1 LSDFTTEEYRSAL
14 SLGHNLAAALPSLAV
29 DGRIAKLQTLLGKG
43 GPTDSSNGAEPQ
55 VGLQSEALLVTNPA
69 NVRYLTGFTGSSGRV
84 LVTATSATLVTDAR
98 YEERAMEELQ
108 KVSCSARIVILR
120 TVAEQDAFLA
130 ESITAAGVL
139 KLGLEANHVSWHD
152 AERYR
157 ALIAEGELIAE
168 YDAVERLR
176 RTKEPAEVARLARAS
191 AIADAAFAQVLPR
204 LGESISERD
213 FASALEDAM
222 RTYGSEE
229 PSFSTI
235 IAAGANA
242 SRPHHEPGSYVIQ
255 EGDEV
260 ICDFGAT
267 CEGYRSDMTRTVY
280 ISEPSMKQLRHFAVV
295 QQAHDMGIET
305 VTPGVSGLAV
315 DSETRQVII
324 DAGWGDFF
332 VHGTGHGSGLQ
343 IHEAPWIGPTSTSV
357 LAAGDIVTVEPGVYL
372 PGAGGVRIED
382 SMLITTDGPVLL
394 TRSPYD
400 LVVTSDPLLMADQGA
415 EIGFAR
421 ILATK
426 V

>member
-1 LSDFTTEEYRSAL
+1 LFVVAKSMSTFTTEDYRIAL
-14 SLGHNLAAALPSLAV
+14 ALGHDRSMPLPKLAV
-29 DGRIAKLQTLLGKG
+29 DPRIVRLQGLLQHGAH
-43 GPTDSSNGAEPQ
+43 SSDAEL
-55 VGLQSEALLVTNPA
+55 LQSQALLITNSA
-69 NVRYLTGFTGSSGRV
+69 NIRYLTGFTGSAGRL
-84 LVTATSATLVTDAR
+84 LVTASEAVLVTDAR
-98 YEERAMEELQ
+98 YEERATEELQ
-108 KVSCSARIVILR
+108 SAGCSARIVILR
-120 TVAEQDAFLA
+120 TVAEQDGFLA
-130 ESITAAGVL
+130 ESIAAAGIV

-157 ALIAEGELIAE
+157 ALVGESELVAES
-168 YDAVERLR
+168 DAVERLR

-191 AIADAAFAQVLPR
+191 AMADDGFAHVLP
-204 LGESISERD
+204 LLSKPISERD

-222 RTYGSEE
+222 RAYGSEE

-242 SRPHHEPGSYVIQ
+242 SRPHHEPGNYLIQ

-280 ISEPSMKQLRHFAVV
+280 VGEPSMKQLRHFAVV
-295 QQAHDMGIET
+295 QQAHDLGIET

-315 DSETRQVII
+315 DAETRQVII
-324 DAGWGDFF
+324 NAGWGDFF

-343 IHEAPWIGPTSTSV
+343 IHEAPWIGPTSTSI

-382 SMLITTDGPVLL
+382 SMLITSEGPLLL

-400 LVVTSDPLLMADQGA
+400 LVVPRST
-415 EIGFAR
+415 
-421 ILATK
+421 
-426 V
+426 

>member
-1 LSDFTTEEYRSAL
+1 LFVAAKSMSTFTTEDYRIAL
-14 SLGHNLAAALPSLAV
+14 ALGHDRSMPLPKLAV
-29 DGRIAKLQTLLGKG
+29 DARIVRLQGLLQHGAR
-43 GPTDSSNGAEPQ
+43 SSDAEL
-55 VGLQSEALLVTNPA
+55 LQSQALLITHSA
-69 NVRYLTGFTGSSGRV
+69 NIRYLTGFTGSAGRL
-84 LVTATSATLVTDAR
+84 LVTASEAVLVTDAR
-98 YEERAMEELQ
+98 YEERATEELQ
-108 KVSCSARIVILR
+108 NAGCSARIVILR
-120 TVAEQDAFLA
+120 TVAEQDGFLA
-130 ESITAAGVL
+130 ESIAAAGIV

-157 ALIAEGELIAE
+157 ALIGDGELVAE
-168 YDAVERLR
+168 SDAVERLR

-191 AIADAAFAQVLPR
+191 AIADDGFAQVLP
-204 LGESISERD
+204 LLSQPISERD

-242 SRPHHEPGSYVIQ
+242 SRPHHEPGNYVIQ

-280 ISEPSMKQLRHFAVV
+280 VGEPSMKQLRHFAVV
-295 QQAHDMGIET
+295 QQAHDRGIEA
-305 VTPGVSGLAV
+305 VMPGVSGLAV

-343 IHEAPWIGPTSTSV
+343 IHEAPWLGPTSTSI

-382 SMLITTDGPVLL
+382 SMLITDAGPLLL

-400 LVVTSDPLLMADQGA
+400 LVV
-415 EIGFAR
+415 AR
-421 ILATK
+421 SA
-426 V
+426 

>member
-1 LSDFTTEEYRSAL
+1 MSDFTTEEYRSAVRV
-14 SLGHNLAAALPSLAV
+14 GQDLAASLPGLSV
-29 DGRIAKLQTLLGKG
+29 DGRIAKLQALFGQAVRVDTS
-43 GPTDSSNGAEPQ
+43 DGAESQ
-55 VGLQSEALLVTNPA
+55 VDLQSEALLVTNPA
-69 NVRYLTGFTGSSGRV
+69 NIRYLTGFTGSSGRV
-84 LVTATSATLVTDAR
+84 LVTPTSATLVTDAR
-98 YEERAMEELQ
+98 YEERAAEELR
-108 KVSCSARIVILR
+108 KVNCSARIVILR
-120 TVAEQDAFLA
+120 TVAEQDVFLT
-130 ESITAAGVL
+130 ESIAAAEVV

-157 ALIAEGELIAE
+157 ALVGDGELVAE
-168 YDAVERLR
+168 SDAVERLR
-176 RTKEPAEVARLARAS
+176 RTKEPAEVVRLARAS
-191 AIADAAFAQVLPR
+191 AIADAAFGRVLPLLSR
-204 LGESISERD
+204 PISERE

-235 IAAGANA
+235 IAAGGNA
-242 SRPHHEPGSYVIQ
+242 SRPHHEPGGYVIE

-280 ISEPSMKQLRHFAVV
+280 VGEPSMKQLRHFAVV

-324 DAGWGDFF
+324 NAGWGDFF

-343 IHEAPWIGPTSTSV
+343 IHEAPWIGPTSTSI
-357 LAAGDIVTVEPGVYL
+357 LAAGDIVTIEPGVYL

-382 SMLITTDGPVLL
+382 SMLITDEGPLRL
-394 TRSPYD
+394 SRSPYD
-400 LVVTSDPLLMADQGA
+400 LVVPRSA
-415 EIGFAR
+415 
-421 ILATK
+421 
-426 V
+426 

>member
-1 LSDFTTEEYRSAL
+1 MSEFTTEEYREAL
-14 SLGHNLAAALPSLAV
+14 ALGHDREAPLPALEV
-29 DGRIAKLQTLLGKG
+29 DGRTAKLQAVLNREGAVVA
-43 GPTDSSNGAEPQ
+43 DSEI
-55 VGLQSEALLVTNPA
+55 LQSQAVLVTNPA
-69 NVRYLTGFTGSSGRV
+69 NIRYLIGFTGSSGRV
-84 LVTATSATLVTDAR
+84 LVTANAAVLVTDAR
-98 YEERAMEELQ
+98 YEERAAEELHNAG
-108 KVSCSARIVILR
+108 SSARIVILR
-120 TVAEQDAFLA
+120 TLAEQDGFLA
-130 ESITAAGVL
+130 ESIASAGIA

-157 ALIAEGELIAE
+157 ALVGDRELIAE
-168 YDAVERLR
+168 SDAIERLR
-176 RTKEPAEVARLARAS
+176 RTKEPSEVARLGRAS
-191 AIADAAFAQVLPR
+191 TIADAAFAQVLP
-204 LGESISERD
+204 LLAKPLTERE

-222 RTYGSEE
+222 RAYGSEE

-242 SRPHHEPGSYVIQ
+242 SRPHHEPGSYLIQ

-280 ISEPSMKQLRHFAVV
+280 VGEPSMKQLRHFAVV

-305 VTPGVSGLAV
+305 VMPGVSGLAV

-324 DAGWGDFF
+324 NAGWGDFF

-382 SMLITTDGPVLL
+382 SMLITDAGPLLL

-400 LVVTSDPLLMADQGA
+400 LAVRRSTSAKLS
-415 EIGFAR
+415 
-421 ILATK
+421 
-426 V
+426 

>member
-1 LSDFTTEEYRSAL
+1 VWIVVPLPIGVDPMTGFTTEDFRVAIA
-14 SLGHNLAAALPSLAV
+14 LGHDRSMPLPKLAM
-29 DGRIAKLQTLLGKG
+29 DGRIIRLQALLRSDDAAA
-43 GPTDSSNGAEPQ
+43 PDTNL
-55 VGLQSEALLVTNPA
+55 LQSQALLITNPA
-69 NVRYLTGFTGSSGRV
+69 NIRYLTGFTGSSGRV
-84 LVTATSATLVTDAR
+84 LVTAAEAVLVTDAR
-98 YEERAMEELQ
+98 YEERAAEELRN
-108 KVSCSARIVILR
+108 VGCPARIVILR

-130 ESITAAGVL
+130 ETTAAVGVV

-157 ALIAEGELIAE
+157 ALIGEGELVAE
-168 YDAVERLR
+168 SDAVERLR

-191 AIADAAFAQVLPR
+191 AMADDGFAQVLP
-204 LGESISERD
+204 LLSNPITERD

-222 RTYGSEE
+222 RAYGSEE

-242 SRPHHEPGSYVIQ
+242 SRPHHEPGDYVIQ

-267 CEGYRSDMTRTVY
+267 CEGYRSDMTRTAYVG
-280 ISEPSMKQLRHFAVV
+280 EPSMKQLRHFAVV

-305 VTPGVSGLAV
+305 VMPGVSGLAV

-324 DAGWGDFF
+324 NAGWGDFF

-343 IHEAPWIGPTSTSV
+343 IHEAPWIGPTSTSI
-357 LAAGDIVTVEPGVYL
+357 LAAGDIVTIEPGVYL

-382 SMLITTDGPVLL
+382 SMLITDDGPLLL

-400 LVVTSDPLLMADQGA
+400 LVV
-415 EIGFAR
+415 AR
-421 ILATK
+421 SA
-426 V
+426 

>member
-1 LSDFTTEEYRSAL
+1 LFVAAKSMSTFTTEDYRIAL
-14 SLGHNLAAALPSLAV
+14 ALGHDRSMPLPKLAV
-29 DGRIAKLQTLLGKG
+29 DPRIVQLQGLLQH
-43 GPTDSSNGAEPQ
+43 GAHPSDAELLRSQ
-55 VGLQSEALLVTNPA
+55 ALLITNSA
-69 NVRYLTGFTGSSGRV
+69 NIRYLTGFTGSAGR
-84 LVTATSATLVTDAR
+84 LLITASEAVLVTDAR
-98 YEERAMEELQ
+98 YEERATEELQ
-108 KVSCSARIVILR
+108 SAGCSARIVILR
-120 TVAEQDAFLA
+120 TVAEQDGFLT
-130 ESITAAGVL
+130 ESIAAAGIV

-157 ALIAEGELIAE
+157 ALVGEGELVAE
-168 YDAVERLR
+168 SDAVERLR

-191 AIADAAFAQVLPR
+191 AIADDGFAHVLP
-204 LGESISERD
+204 LLSQLISERD

-222 RTYGSEE
+222 RAYGSEE

-242 SRPHHEPGSYVIQ
+242 SRPHHEPGNYAIQ

-280 ISEPSMKQLRHFAVV
+280 VGEPSMKQLRHFAVV
-295 QQAHDMGIET
+295 QQAHDMGIEA
-305 VTPGVSGLAV
+305 VMPGVSGLAV

-343 IHEAPWIGPTSTSV
+343 IHEAPWIGPTSTSI

-382 SMLITTDGPVLL
+382 SMLITDAGPLLL

-400 LVVTSDPLLMADQGA
+400 LVV
-415 EIGFAR
+415 AR
-421 ILATK
+421 SA
-426 V
+426 

>member
-1 LSDFTTEEYRSAL
+1 MES
-14 SLGHNLAAALPSLAV
+14 
-29 DGRIAKLQTLLGKG
+29 I
-43 GPTDSSNGAEPQ
+43 
-55 VGLQSEALLVTNPA
+55 VGA
-69 NVRYLTGFTGSSGRV
+69 NV
-84 LVTATSATLVTDAR
+84 A
-98 YEERAMEELQ
+98 
-108 KVSCSARIVILR
+108 
-120 TVAEQDAFLA
+120 
-130 ESITAAGVL
+130 

-157 ALIAEGELIAE
+157 ALVGDGELIAE
-168 YDAVERLR
+168 TDAVEQLR

-191 AIADAAFAQVLPR
+191 AIADDGFAHVLP
-204 LGESISERD
+204 LLSKQITERD

-222 RTYGSEE
+222 RAYGSEE

-242 SRPHHEPGSYVIQ
+242 SRPHHEPGSYLIQ

-280 ISEPSMKQLRHFAVV
+280 VGEPSMKQLRHFAVV
-295 QQAHDMGIET
+295 QQAHDVGVET
-305 VTPGVSGLAV
+305 VMPGVSGLGV

-324 DAGWGDFF
+324 KAGWGDFF

-382 SMLITTDGPVLL
+382 SMLITEAGPMLL

-400 LVVTSDPLLMADQGA
+400 LVV
-415 EIGFAR
+415 AR
-421 ILATK
+421 SA
-426 V
+426 

>member
-1 LSDFTTEEYRSAL
+1 LSDFTAEEYRSAL
-14 SLGHNLAAALPSLAV
+14 SLGHDLVAALPALAV
-29 DGRIAKLQTLLGKG
+29 DGRIAKLQALLGQG
-43 GPTDSSNGAEPQ
+43 APAGSSDGTESH
-55 VGLQSEALLVTNPA
+55 VGLQSEALLITNPA

-98 YEERAMEELQ
+98 YEERATEELQ
-108 KVSCSARIVILR
+108 KVGCSAHLVILR
-120 TVAEQDAFLA
+120 TVAEQDAFLT
-130 ESITAAGVL
+130 ETVTAARVE

-157 ALIAEGELIAE
+157 ALIAEGELVAE
-168 YDAVERLR
+168 SDVVERLR

-191 AIADAAFAQVLPR
+191 AMADAAFAQVLP
-204 LGESISERD
+204 LLSKSISERD

-242 SRPHHEPGSYVIQ
+242 SRPHHEPGGYLIQ
-255 EGDEV
+255 EGDDV

-280 ISEPSMKQLRHFAVV
+280 IGEPSIKQLRHFAVV
-295 QQAHDMGIET
+295 QQAHDIGIET
-305 VTPGVSGLAV
+305 VIHGVSGLAV

-324 DAGWGDFF
+324 NAGWGDFF

-343 IHEAPWIGPTSTSV
+343 IHEAPWIGPTSTSI

-382 SMLITTDGPVLL
+382 SMLITTDGPLLL

-400 LVVTSDPLLMADQGA
+400 LVVASMTP
-415 EIGFAR
+415 
-421 ILATK
+421 
-426 V
+426 

>member
-1 LSDFTTEEYRSAL
+1 MSDFTTEGYHAAL
-14 SLGHNLAAALPSLAV
+14 RLGHDLAAALPELSV
-29 DGRIAKLQTLLGKG
+29 DGRIAKLQAFLGEAVLV
-43 GPTDSSNGAEPQ
+43 DSVDGTPSQ
-55 VGLQSEALLVTNPA
+55 FGLQSEALLVTNPA
-69 NVRYLTGFTGSSGRV
+69 NIRYLTGFSGSSGRV
-84 LVTATSATLVTDAR
+84 LVTATSVTLVTDAR
-98 YEERAMEELQ
+98 YEERAAEELR
-108 KVSCSARIVILR
+108 KVGCSAPIVILR

-130 ESITAAGVL
+130 ESVAAAAVG

-157 ALIAEGELIAE
+157 ALIADGELIAE
-168 YDAVERLR
+168 SDAVERLR

-191 AIADAAFAQVLPR
+191 AIADAAFAQVLPL
-204 LGESISERD
+204 LGKSPTERA

-222 RTYGSEE
+222 RAYGSEE

-235 IAAGANA
+235 IAAGGNA
-242 SRPHHEPGSYVIQ
+242 SRPHHEPGGYLIQ

-280 ISEPSMKQLRHFAVV
+280 VGEPSMKQLRHFAVV

-305 VTPGVSGLAV
+305 VMPGVSGLAV

-324 DAGWGDFF
+324 NAGWGDFF

-343 IHEAPWIGPTSTSV
+343 IHEAPWIGPTSTSI

-382 SMLITTDGPVLL
+382 SMLITSDGPLLL
-394 TRSPYD
+394 TRSLYD
-400 LVVTSDPLLMADQGA
+400 LVVPVNG
-415 EIGFAR
+415 
-421 ILATK
+421 
-426 V
+426 

>member
-1 LSDFTTEEYRSAL
+1 MGDFTTEEYQAAL
-14 SLGHNLAAALPSLAV
+14 RLGHDLAAALPELSV
-29 DGRIAKLQTLLGKG
+29 DGRIAKLQAFLGEAVLV
-43 GPTDSSNGAEPQ
+43 DSVDGTPSQ

-69 NVRYLTGFTGSSGRV
+69 NIRYLTGFTGSSGRV
-84 LVTATSATLVTDAR
+84 LVTATSVTLVTDAR
-98 YEERAMEELQ
+98 YEERAAEELR
-108 KVSCSARIVILR
+108 KVGCSAPIVILR

-130 ESITAAGVL
+130 ESVAAAAVG

-157 ALIAEGELIAE
+157 ALIADGELIAE
-168 YDAVERLR
+168 SDAVERLR

-191 AIADAAFAQVLPR
+191 AIADAAFAQVLPL
-204 LGESISERD
+204 LGKSPTERA

-222 RTYGSEE
+222 RAYGSEE

-235 IAAGANA
+235 IAAGGNA
-242 SRPHHEPGSYVIQ
+242 SRPHHEPGGYLIQ

-280 ISEPSMKQLRHFAVV
+280 VGEPSMKQLRHFAVV

-305 VTPGVSGLAV
+305 VMPGVSGLAV

-324 DAGWGDFF
+324 NAGWGDFF

-343 IHEAPWIGPTSTSV
+343 IHEAPWIGPTSTSI

-382 SMLITTDGPVLL
+382 SMLITSDGPLLL
-394 TRSPYD
+394 TRSLYD
-400 LVVTSDPLLMADQGA
+400 LVVPVNG
-415 EIGFAR
+415 
-421 ILATK
+421 
-426 V
+426 